1 MNLIALN
8 DDYQLAIGA
17 VGKKLRLMVFQAGVE
32 NVCRL
37 ETQKNLKKFAFS
49 GDGRLFKGRL
59 QLQKDLHAINVLVKE
74 KTIGAI
80 NNERFIKLIDGITLP
95 VSA

>member
-1 MNLIALN
+1 MKVIALEEN
-8 DDYQLAIGA
+8 YSFAIEP
-17 VGKKLRLMVFQAGVE
+17 VGKKLRLTVFQAGVE

-37 ETQKNLKKFAFS
+37 ETQKNLEKFARS

-59 QLQKDLHAINVLVKE
+59 QLQKDLHTINVLVKG

-95 VSA
+95 ISA